1 MPSTRNPGRIILI
14 IAIAAIM
21 LAAPHFLQA
30 YWRSLLTEILMWGLF
45 ALGFDIIFGKT
56 GLLNFGMS
64 AFLGVGS
71 YGYALAVQDLG
82 MGVWGG
88 LGAAI
93 IVSAVVAYLIG
104 LLVTRFDS
112 HYFVV
117 FTIIISMI
125 LFFLA
130 MNLRELTGGDMGII
144 LRLRTF
150 NLGPWELSLRNPLA
164 KYYLVLGVVALA
176 YYLVTRFF
184 ASPLGRAI
192 VAIKENELRIEVIGY
207 SAKNLKLIAF
217 VLSGTIAGLAGGLYP
232 LINSSTNAE
241 LFFWVFSGKAVLWTV
256 VGGAGTLWGSMLGA
270 GIMVYLED
278 VLSSWMVDYYPIL
291 VGVLL
296 ILLILLAPKGIIGS
310 IQSRLAERKN
320 ERWLRERVSDE

>member
-1 MPSTRNPGRIILI
+1 MSTTRNLGNYIVF
-14 IAIAAIM
+14 AALAVLL

-30 YWRSLLTEILMWGLF
+30 YWRSMLTEILMWGLF

-71 YGYALAVQDLG
+71 YGFALAVQHLG
-82 MGVWGG
+82 VGVWGG
-88 LGAAI
+88 LAAALLA
-93 IVSAVVAYLIG
+93 SVVFSYFIA
-104 LLVTRFDS
+104 LLVTRFGS

-144 LRLRTF
+144 LRLRTY
-150 NLGPWELSLRNPLA
+150 NLGPWEFSLRNPYH
-164 KYYLVLGVVALA
+164 KYYLVLGVVAVT
-176 YYLVTRFF
+176 YYMIARFF
-184 ASPLGRAI
+184 NSPLGRAI
-192 VAIKENELRIEVIGY
+192 EAVKENEERIEVIGY
-207 SAKNLKLIAF
+207 DAKKLKLTAF
-217 VLSGTIAGLAGGLYP
+217 ILSGSVAGIAGGLYA

-241 LFFWVFSGKAVLWTV
+241 LFFWIFSGKAVLWTV
-256 VGGAGTLWGSMLGA
+256 VGGVGTLWGSMLGA

-278 VLSSWMVDYYPIL
+278 VLSSWFVDYYPIL
-291 VGVLL
+291 VGLLL
-296 ILLILLAPKGIIGS
+296 IVLILLAPKGIIGS
-310 IQSRLAERKN
+310 IQNRLAERKQA
-320 ERWLRERVSDE
+320 EREAL